1 MKLELTRGV
10 FLRRYQRFFADVE
23 LASGEVVTAHCPN
36 TGSMKT
42 LLNPGVGAWLRWH
55 DNPRRKLPW
64 TLTLLGLPGRGRV
77 LVDTSLPNRIVE
89 EGIRRGRV
97 RELAGYENLRRE
109 VPYGKRSRIDLLLED
124 GRGRANGRP
133 RTCHVEIKS
142 NTMASSVESRRSDF
156 PDSPT
161 ERGLR
166 HLEELTALARRGQR
180 VVQFYL
186 VGRTDCGRAGFAEEI
201 HPAYAVAAGR
211 AEEAGVEFL
220 AYRAEI
226 RQDRITVGR
235 RCELEPPLL
244 GKGWR

>member
-1 MKLELTRGV
+1 
-10 FLRRYQRFFADVE
+10 
-23 LASGEVVTAHCPN
+23 
-36 TGSMKT
+36 
-42 LLNPGVGAWLRWH
+42 
-55 DNPRRKLPW
+55 
-64 TLTLLGLPGRGRV
+64 V

-97 RELAGYENLRRE
+97 SELAGYDRVRRE
-109 VPYGKRSRIDLLLED
+109 VPYGQRSRIDLLLEGPPD
-124 GRGRANGRP
+124 GRGRGNGRP

-180 VVQFYL
+180 AVQFYL

-201 HPAYAVAAGR
+201 DPAYAEAAGR
-211 AEEAGVEFL
+211 ADEAGVEFL

-235 RCELEPPLL
+235 RCELAPPLA